1 MHKKL
6 KVQMMAFV
14 RSRLTCYIYL
24 SFLST
29 RLCYSTYV
37 KVELEFLA
45 LDRQSRVELSAM
57 L

>member
-14 RSRLTCYIYL
+14 LVLRATYISHFCLLDY
-24 SFLST
+24 
-29 RLCYSTYV
+29 YSTYV